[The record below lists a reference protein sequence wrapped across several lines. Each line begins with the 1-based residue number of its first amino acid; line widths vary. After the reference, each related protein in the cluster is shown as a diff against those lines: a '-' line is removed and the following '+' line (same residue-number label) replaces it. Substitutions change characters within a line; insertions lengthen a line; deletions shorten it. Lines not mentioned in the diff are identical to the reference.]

1 MRRPTRQQT
10 RWLTTVTRIPC
21 PASGYT
27 SGFTDSVALLLVGLV
42 RSDADVEAV
51 DVSPLICMRVQT
63 AQQAGKQRRI

>member
-1 MRRPTRQQT
+1 MRRPDPAVDPVADHSPQD
-10 RWLTTVTRIPC
+10 PC
-21 PASGYT
+21 LASGYT

-63 AQQAGKQRRI
+63 AQQAGKQLRN